1 MYAVLGR
8 SGYFVDSRRYVD
20 MMTETLW
27 RNATSVLVGAL
38 LLAGCSDDEPTKAD
52 RVTAASVPGA
62 PSGAAADEAAKGA
75 PASNV
80 TEKTDLIEFDYAY
93 PQEAAQIAELAKA
106 LDGDRAT
113 KREALVAAAERDKAA
128 AEKGEFPYRAHS
140 HRQIWQ
146 RVTNTPRFLSLSA
159 EIETYAGGAHGMQTF
174 DTLIWDRNRRK
185 QMKPLDLFQSSEAF
199 DAAIREPFCAAIKR
213 AKAAKGIVADEAPDS
228 VFAKCPP
235 ASAQTVWLGSSDGR
249 YLDRMTIAIAP
260 YEIGP
265 YAEGSYKINVP
276 VTGALVRVVKDDYAR
291 DFLPIN

>member
-1 MYAVLGR
+1 MT
-8 SGYFVDSRRYVD
+8 
-20 MMTETLW
+20 TETLW
-27 RNATSVLVGAL
+27 RNATSVLAGAL
-38 LLAGCSDDEPTKAD
+38 LLAGCSDDKPTKAD
-52 RVTAASVPGA
+52 KVAAASVSGA

-174 DTLIWDRNRRK
+174 DTLIWERNRRK

-276 VTGALVRVVKDDYAR
+276 VTGALVRVVKDEYAR

>member
-1 MYAVLGR
+1 
-8 SGYFVDSRRYVD
+8 

-27 RNATSVLVGAL
+27 RNATSLLAGAL
-38 LLAGCSDDEPTKAD
+38 LLAGCSDDKPTKAEK
-52 RVTAASVPGA
+52 VAAASVPGA
-62 PSGAAADEAAKGA
+62 PSQGAADAAAKGA

-80 TEKTDLIEFDYAY
+80 TENNDLIEFVYAY
-93 PQEAAQIAELAKA
+93 PKDAAQIAELAKT
-106 LDGDRAT
+106 LDSDRAT

-128 AEKGEFPYRAHS
+128 AEKDAFPYRVHS
-140 HRQIWQ
+140 HRQTWQ
-146 RVTNTPRFLSLSA
+146 RVTSTPRFLSLSA
-159 EIETYAGGAHGMQTF
+159 EVETYAGGAHGMQAF

-185 QMKPLDLFQSSEAF
+185 QMKPLDLFRTSEAF

-249 YLDRMTIAIAP
+249 YFDRMTIAIAP

-276 VTGALVRVVKDDYAR
+276 VTGALVKVVKDEFAR
-291 DFLPIN
+291 DFLPIS

>member
-1 MYAVLGR
+1 
-8 SGYFVDSRRYVD
+8 
-20 MMTETLW
+20 MTTEIFW
-27 RNATSVLVGAL
+27 RNATSVLAGAL
-38 LLAGCSDDEPTKAD
+38 LLAGCSDDKPTKAD
-52 RVTAASVPGA
+52 KVAAASVTGA
-62 PSGAAADEAAKGA
+62 PPQGGGDEAVKGA

-80 TEKTDLIEFDYAY
+80 AEKTDLIDFGYAY
-93 PQEAAQIAELAKA
+93 PREAAQIPELAKA
-106 LDGDRAT
+106 LDGDRSV
-113 KREALVAAAERDKAA
+113 KREALVAAAERDRAA
-128 AEKGEFPYRAHS
+128 AEKGGFPYRAHS
-140 HRQIWQ
+140 HRQTWQ
-146 RVTNTPRFLSLSA
+146 RVTSTPRFLSLSA
-159 EIETYAGGAHGMQTF
+159 EIETYAGGAHGMQGF

-185 QMKPLDLFQSSEAF
+185 QMKPLDLFQSGEAF

-276 VTGALVRVVKDDYAR
+276 VTGALVKVVKEEFAR
-291 DFLPIN
+291 DFLPVN